1 MILNVLQPSKIEK
14 MDIID
19 QFLGNVLAQIFLHL
33 PWCRTKD
40 GHRNSLNSLF
50 LYAKNDTDLSLIID
64 EC

>member
-1 MILNVLQPSKIEK
+1 MIPHVLQPSKIEK

-19 QFLGNVLAQIFLHL
+19 QVLRDVFDQIFWHL

-40 GHRNSLNSLF
+40 GHSNSLNSVF
-50 LYAKNDTDLSLIID
+50 LYAKSDTDLSLIID